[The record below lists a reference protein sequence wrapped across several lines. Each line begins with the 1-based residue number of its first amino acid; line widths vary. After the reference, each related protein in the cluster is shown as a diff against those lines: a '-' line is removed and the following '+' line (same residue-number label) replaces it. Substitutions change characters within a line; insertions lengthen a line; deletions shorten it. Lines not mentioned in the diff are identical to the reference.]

1 MDHIRRLRVKD
12 VAVRTGVAFL
22 SLLLLLEFLGGAE
35 AETALEMQSWCGPI
49 VNAQVPQPDMIHFV
63 PTYQTG
69 LCWGSFAAIQ
79 QMSII
84 YNKNVMMIEICAPAD
99 STRSQFIRVFYKYVS
114 DHPES
119 ANQPFAVIAQRAL
132 TQAFP
137 CPGNQ

>member
-12 VAVRTGVAFL
+12 LVMRTGPVFV
-22 SLLLLLEFLGGAE
+22 SLLLLLKFLGGAE

-49 VNAQVPQPDMIHFV
+49 VNAQVPGPVMIHFV

-79 QMSII
+79 QMSMI
-84 YNKNVMMIEICAPAD
+84 YNDNGMMIEICAPAD
-99 STRSQFIRVFYKYVS
+99 FTRSQFIRVFYKYVS
-114 DHPES
+114 DHPKS
-119 ANQPFAVIAQRAL
+119 ANQPIAVIAQRAL

-137 CPGNQ
+137 CRR